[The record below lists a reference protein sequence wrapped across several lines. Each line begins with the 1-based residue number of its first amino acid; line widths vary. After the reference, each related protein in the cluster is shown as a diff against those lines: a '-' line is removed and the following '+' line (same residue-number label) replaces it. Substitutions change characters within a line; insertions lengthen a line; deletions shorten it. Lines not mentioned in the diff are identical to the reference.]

1 MNEIHLISPIYPV
14 NMPSKFIRDR
24 KKQSDQKQHKQ
35 ENSDNDEEDEQ
46 SSESAV
52 QHIDEIV

>member
-1 MNEIHLISPIYPV
+1 MNEIHLIPPVYPV

-24 KKQSDQKQHKQ
+24 NKQSDQNKHKQ
-35 ENSDNDEEDEQ
+35 ENNSDNEEEQ
-46 SSESAV
+46 PNESAV

>member
-1 MNEIHLISPIYPV
+1 MNEIHLIPPVYPV

-24 KKQSDQKQHKQ
+24 KQQSDQNRHKH
-35 ENSDNDEEDEQ
+35 ESNDNDEEEPE
-46 SSESAV
+46 SNESAV

>member
-1 MNEIHLISPIYPV
+1 MNEIHLIPPVYPV

-24 KKQSDQKQHKQ
+24 NRQSDQNQHKQ
-35 ENSDNDEEDEQ
+35 ETSDNDEEEQ